1 MTAELSQPPLPE
13 PDETTRFFWEGARQH
28 RLLIQRCADCGYYAH
43 PPRPLCRRCLSTNL
57 APQQMSGRGRVYCY
71 TVTRHVFHPAMA
83 KRLPYVVAIVELE
96 EQPGLRLVSGLR
108 GIEPGQVR
116 TGMPVSVTFR
126 RVDDEVTLP
135 EFEPALVGGKR

>member
-1 MTAELSQPPLPE
+1 
-13 PDETTRFFWEGARQH
+13 
-28 RLLIQRCADCGYYAH
+28 
-43 PPRPLCRRCLSTNL
+43 
-57 APQQMSGRGRVYCY
+57 
-71 TVTRHVFHPAMA
+71 MA